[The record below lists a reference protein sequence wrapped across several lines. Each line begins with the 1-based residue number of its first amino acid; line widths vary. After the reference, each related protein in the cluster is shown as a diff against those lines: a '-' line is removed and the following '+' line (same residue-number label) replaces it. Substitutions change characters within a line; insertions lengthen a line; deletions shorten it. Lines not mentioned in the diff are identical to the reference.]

1 VVVTTNTAQDGEI
14 HHLRDVAMA
23 AGTTIVRI
31 TVPAGVTL
39 AEIGPDRRR
48 MVIVETAETDIANA
62 ALHPDREP

>member
-1 VVVTTNTAQDGEI
+1 
-14 HHLRDVAMA
+14 MA

-31 TVPAGVTL
+31 TAPAGVTL

-62 ALHPDREP
+62 ALRPDREL